1 MENLKR
7 DIQEAREK
15 ERQDRLKF
23 NINGWTDEEL
33 ELFEGNYKVSI
44 DVLMSLFPNRNRAEL
59 LRAQRDRINKELTLN
74 SVLWTKEEDQILA
87 DNRQL
92 PYNKLVK
99 LLPNRSVWA
108 IMSRKSTLKLTNKRL
123 RHEYKVLTPTD
134 YHTLGVLRQ
143 QKIPVDKICQLVGIP
158 KAQFIHI
165 FYAVTDD
172 KDILE
177 FRKKYPSTRN
187 YTTHKYWT
195 ESENQMVK
203 QLYNDNVTV
212 EDMADL
218 FEVTVQKMRN
228 KLANLGLKKFNTRFK
243 EQQKLKKEQ
252 KAKEK
257 EQEHEFNEKYQQLIT
272 NVSADSIAENY
283 KSYKY
288 DQKNFKRVSFSIEP
302 EMLEKWKKF
311 LDKNKINGS
320 MLIRS
325 FVYTMIGKTN

>member
-1 MENLKR
+1 
-7 DIQEAREK
+7 
-15 ERQDRLKF
+15 
-23 NINGWTDEEL
+23 
-33 ELFEGNYKVSI
+33 
-44 DVLMSLFPNRNRAEL
+44 
-59 LRAQRDRINKELTLN
+59 
-74 SVLWTKEEDQILA
+74 
-87 DNRQL
+87 
-92 PYNKLVK
+92 
-99 LLPNRSVWA
+99 
-108 IMSRKSTLKLTNKRL
+108 
-123 RHEYKVLTPTD
+123 
-134 YHTLGVLRQ
+134 
-143 QKIPVDKICQLVGIP
+143 
-158 KAQFIHI
+158 
-165 FYAVTDD
+165 
-172 KDILE
+172 
-177 FRKKYPSTRN
+177 
-187 YTTHKYWT
+187 
-195 ESENQMVK
+195 
-203 QLYNDNVTV
+203 
-212 EDMADL
+212 MADL

-311 LDKNKINGS
+311 LDENKINGS